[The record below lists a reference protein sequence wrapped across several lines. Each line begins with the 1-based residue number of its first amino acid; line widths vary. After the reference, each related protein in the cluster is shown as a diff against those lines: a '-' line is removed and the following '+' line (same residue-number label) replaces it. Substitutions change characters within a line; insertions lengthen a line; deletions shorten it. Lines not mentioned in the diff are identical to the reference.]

1 MESRFNTLKTLI
13 ESKKEKYPNISNIWL
28 KYLDQKFTLLNE
40 SLEKAEVIFNNIYNN
55 QDIPYSTIALLYL
68 INQERLP

>member
-28 KYLDQKFTLLNE
+28 KYLDKKFTLLNG
-40 SLEKAEVIFNNIYNN
+40 SLEKQN
-55 QDIPYSTIALLYL
+55 LYL
-68 INQERLP
+68 II

>member
-1 MESRFNTLKTLI
+1 MESRFNTLKNLI

-28 KYLDQKFTLLNE
+28 KYLDQKFTFLNE
-40 SLEKAEVIFNNIYNN
+40 SLEKAEVIFNNIDNN
-55 QDIPYSTIALLYL
+55 QDIPYSTIAILYL